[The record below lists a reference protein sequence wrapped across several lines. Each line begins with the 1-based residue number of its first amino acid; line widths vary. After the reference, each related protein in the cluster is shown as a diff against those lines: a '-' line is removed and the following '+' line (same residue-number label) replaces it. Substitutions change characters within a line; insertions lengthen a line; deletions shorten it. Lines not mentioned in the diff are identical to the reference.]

1 MTAPMPRPVLFEVA
15 ANPDP
20 ESSLPFLIR
29 LPLPDGDLVL
39 KARDTWPRTAKVYCH
54 RAEAWPE
61 QPEILERVA
70 VRSCRRRGVA
80 IDLVLDRPRENRSQL
95 VFTRIQGGREG
106 IFWQSARTTRQARPG
121 IRVPRRRAAGLA
133 ELTILID
140 TRERYPYRF
149 ARQQAATER
158 EALPVGDYGIAH
170 YDELVAVVERKSLA
184 DLTRRLVDGQLAYAL
199 ADMSTIPRAA
209 VVVEDRYSNL
219 FKLEHAKPGFVAEML
234 AAITVRY
241 PTVPISFCETRP
253 LAEEWTYRFLGA
265 ALAYH
270 QAETQ
275 SAPAT

>member
-1 MTAPMPRPVLFEVA
+1 MTAPMSRPALFEVA

-140 TRERYPYRF
+140 TRERYPYHF
-149 ARQQAATER
+149 AHQQATTER
-158 EALPVGDYGIAH
+158 QALPVGDYGIAH
-170 YDELVAVVERKSLA
+170 DDELVAVVERKSLA
-184 DLTRRLVDGQLAYAL
+184 DLTRRLVDGQLTYAL
-199 ADMSTIPRAA
+199 AEMTTIPRAA
-209 VVVEDRYSNL
+209 VVVEDRYSSL
-219 FKLEHAKPGFVAEML
+219 FKLEHTKPGFVVELL
-234 AAITVRY
+234 ATLTVRY
-241 PTVPISFCETRP
+241 PTVPITFCETRP

-265 ALAYH
+265 ALAH
-270 QAETQ
+270 AHAEAG
-275 SAPAT
+275 S